1 MILKKSIELPQISS
15 AITEKIDLRKISLI
29 ASSFNKSLNK
39 SVDKTSSLRSK
50 LSHMSSRDR
59 ATINESVMSTKS
71 IETIP
76 ENKEAEDIIV

>member
-1 MILKKSIELPQISS
+1 MGQK
-15 AITEKIDLRKISLI
+15 TDWRKISLV
-29 ASSFNKSLNK
+29 ATSFNKSLNK

-59 ATINESVMSTKS
+59 TTINESVLSTKS

-76 ENKEAEDIIV
+76 ENKAPEDLVVMKYELRLNYN